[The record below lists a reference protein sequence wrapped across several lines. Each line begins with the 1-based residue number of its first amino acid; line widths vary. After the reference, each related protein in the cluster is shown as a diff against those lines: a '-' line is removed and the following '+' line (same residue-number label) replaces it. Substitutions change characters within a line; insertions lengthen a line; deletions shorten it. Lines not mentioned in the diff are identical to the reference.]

1 MCTRY
6 HQKGDTDVCRLHSLL
21 KLDWFTSCRGFGVW
35 RRKRN
40 DFPFFYGQ
48 ASENDF
54 SNQLFVLEL
63 LPCGSLN
70 GRQRGGIASLA
81 SYCNWYTKVIAS
93 VFFPTLGNHRFV
105 EILPHNSTVGEA
117 CGSFQFH
124 RVLPAWK
131 FPMHERETPSE
142 SFRFKWLFKVKNV
155 RFLKFRG

>member
-1 MCTRY
+1 MYTLSSKGRY
-6 HQKGDTDVCRLHSLL
+6 RCVPPSFSLEIGLVYQLPWVRCL
-21 KLDWFTSCRGFGVW
+21 KEEKKW
-35 RRKRN
+35 
-40 DFPFFYGQ
+40 FPFFYGQ
-48 ASENDF
+48 ASGNDF

-117 CGSFQFH
+117 CGSFPFH

>member
-21 KLDWFTSCRGFGVW
+21 KLDWFTSCSIGSVSEGG
-35 RRKRN
+35 KELIS
-40 DFPFFYGQ
+40 PFYGQ

-63 LPCGSLN
+63 LSCGSLN

-117 CGSFQFH
+117 CASFPFH
-124 RVLPAWK
+124 RVLPAWE
-131 FPMHERETPSE
+131 FPMHERETPIE
-142 SFRFKWLFKVKNV
+142 SFCFKWLFKVKNV